1 MVDACLRRFPR
12 ARRVLDLGGGHG
24 EQSLEFA
31 RRGLRPTMQDRPE
44 VVEIAERRGQL
55 GNAGVELFAGDFFTT
70 LPPGPFDLVICGL
83 TTNMYDGARNRDLYR
98 RPRPITAPAGGLAI
112 EPGPP
117 AHVLEVGPG
126 ALPAADVH
134 QHVEVTEVA
143 QPRRARL
150 DHLGQHWLHDQH
162 PAAVRQGTAAV
173 AEEGDDSIVVPVVND
188 ALQQVQVALRHLGEE
203 VPERD
208 LAAVGDPGPRQQ
220 IRRLRDP
227 GSGVE
232 HDAPQVGVSTQD
244 GSEQCPVPTADV
256 DHGGE
261 PGEVVGTGSTAAV
274 PWVPWLIEALNS
286 ADSSG
291 FCSR

>member
-1 MVDACLRRFPR
+1 MTDVAD
-12 ARRVLDLGGGHG
+12 
-24 EQSLEFA
+24 
-31 RRGLRPTMQDRPE
+31 
-44 VVEIAERRGQL
+44 
-55 GNAGVELFAGDFFTT
+55 AGDGAD
-70 LPPGPFDLVICGL
+70 LSLLAPPEALADWRMVLAYEAVAGRP
-83 TTNMYDGARNRDLYR
+83 AR
-98 RPRPITAPAGGLAI
+98 TGLA
-112 EPGPP
+112 
-117 AHVLEVGPG
+117 
-126 ALPAADVH
+126 
-134 QHVEVTEVA
+134 
-143 QPRRARL
+143 PRRHARSSRHA
-150 DHLGQHWLHDQH
+150 DPPLGRA
-162 PAAVRQGTAAV
+162 PRSAAARPHRQGTAAV

-208 LAAVGDPGPRQQ
+208 LTAVGDPGPRQQ